1 MATHG
6 EKKFVDMFNTVP
18 AHDRQTN
25 GHTCN
30 TVNSG
35 VARGQDKDECSQSD
49 LKKNLGHVIKC
60 VLTVVIE
67 KPWAFNINTLFC
79 NVYCSE

>member
-1 MATHG
+1 
-6 EKKFVDMFNTVP
+6 MFNTVP
-18 AHDRQTN
+18 GRDRQTN

-49 LKKNLGHVIKC
+49 LKKNLGAHNKVC
-60 VLTVVIE
+60 
-67 KPWAFNINTLFC
+67 FNSS
-79 NVYCSE
+79 Y